1 MRLTEAAAAATTTTT
16 TATTDVDAAIFPEPL
31 TPDFGLGTP
40 VAPVPSSLLELKER
54 QIAVLSTQGE
64 ELEEQNRDLRRR
76 VEALLAER
84 EEMEAAGAALERR
97 LESAG
102 RANRSLSEQVER
114 LSDAHRRDGRASR
127 TSPTPSP
134 VGTVGDGARGVGSG
148 VVVSCATPRLPE
160 RPHLPRTPGGSA
172 ARARRGA
179 SPVEVEAARMFPG
192 GYPGAGGSAAGRKKA
207 AGVADKR

>member
-1 MRLTEAAAAATTTTT
+1 MRLTEAAAATTT
-16 TATTDVDAAIFPEPL
+16 TAATDVDAAIFPEPL

-84 EEMEAAGAALERR
+84 EEMEAAGAVLERR